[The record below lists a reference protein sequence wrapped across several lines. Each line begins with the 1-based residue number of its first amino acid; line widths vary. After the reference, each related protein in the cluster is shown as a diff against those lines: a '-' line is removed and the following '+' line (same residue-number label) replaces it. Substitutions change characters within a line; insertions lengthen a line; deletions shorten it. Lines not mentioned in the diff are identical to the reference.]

1 MITPDVSLGQI
12 LMIGVTL
19 ALAGVGALGG
29 YFMLRSQSKA
39 TADRLSEHTVSV
51 KESVDKLGARVGS
64 VESDVQK
71 LRLEIAKEYVSAD
84 KLRETEGRINQRM
97 DTLDH
102 QVRQI
107 PQQVVGLLNAGTGQA
122 RRSRTGQP

>member
-1 MITPDVSLGQI
+1 MNGAEI
-12 LMIGVTL
+12 LYGLLGVTVPSVLIGTIVWRL
-19 ALAGVGALGG
+19 ADRTRGLQAAVDL
-29 YFMLRSQSKA
+29 STEKSA
-39 TADRLSEHTVSV
+39 TAVAGIAKVEGAVTALRDELHRDYVRQDSLEKVEDRL
-51 KESVDKLGARVGS
+51 
-64 VESDVQK
+64 
-71 LRLEIAKEYVSAD
+71 AK
-84 KLRETEGRINQRM
+84 RM